1 MFDIRD
7 KWVVLK
13 YWQWKLVWLS
23 FQKDNEVVE
32 VVGAYRNFNAY
43 SHKSSLRRPSIRLT
57 GQCFDPRIGWTLVEA
72 FLRSSRAQRSLH
84 TAKPDSCREEMVI
97 SFSIRMM
104 TKWSGVINM
113 LHSLSLSLFSIE
125 NDFGRQLEV
134 SKRMSKQTYSKEYQL
149 IIL

>member
-32 VVGAYRNFNAY
+32 VGGAYRNFNAY

-72 FLRSSRAQRSLH
+72 FLRSSGAQRSLH

-113 LHSLSLSLFSIE
+113 SHSLSLSFSIE

-134 SKRMSKQTYSKEYQL
+134 SKRMSKQTYSKDYQL